1 MSILN
6 LQESFVWLV
15 ERYLGITAIKSD
27 QFKTRP
33 ERYPYAVIRVGTI
46 NKIGSFDRIGDVDA
60 EGNRKIIGDR
70 QATVTV
76 DIIGEGANEA
86 ILKIMSLTDAPTVLK
101 RLYTDYEV
109 SIQGI
114 LNYQNLSNV
123 LETEGQERAVIDYL
137 AGFAYVIE
145 EEAGWIE
152 KVQVNGNDIP
162 E

>member
-1 MSILN
+1 M
-6 LQESFVWLV
+6 
-15 ERYLGITAIKSD
+15 
-27 QFKTRP
+27 
-33 ERYPYAVIRVGTI
+33 
-46 NKIGSFDRIGDVDA
+46 
-60 EGNRKIIGDR
+60 
-70 QATVTV
+70 TV